1 MAGHDTGPADSA
13 AAPAGPPRRHD
24 PIREKYFRAVELAER
39 GSSALFYI
47 AGVLS
52 FAVLLVEKG
61 AHPALSDGTQI
72 AFIVAV
78 ATLFFVD
85 VGIRLY
91 WSSWA
96 ADERRL
102 DLLSYAYS
110 VPLTHD
116 QTTGYYNNNE
126 TDPIRKLGVAVLENS
141 HFSRAIA
148 LRMLTRER
156 IQAAVYVVLLLVF
169 SLKRSTDLAFAAT
182 AALVV
187 FSEHIL
193 SRWLRL
199 EWLRARCD
207 TTYNA
212 LYALF
217 HSVPPRSKL
226 HPQALQWFA
235 FYETS
240 KSNAAITLSPKV
252 FQKLNPT
259 LSAEWDAIKKKLNL

>member
-1 MAGHDTGPADSA
+1 M
-13 AAPAGPPRRHD
+13 PRRHD
-24 PIREKYFRAVELAER
+24 PIRERYFRAVELAER
-39 GSSALFYI
+39 GADTLFYI
-47 AGVLS
+47 AGILS
-52 FAVLLVEKG
+52 FGVLLVEKN
-61 AHPALSDGTQI
+61 AHPRAYDATQI

-78 ATLFFVD
+78 GALFAVD

-91 WSSWA
+91 WSPWA

-102 DLLSYAYS
+102 DLLSNAYGI
-110 VPLTHD
+110 PLTHE

-126 TDPIRKLGVAVLENS
+126 TDPLRRLGVAVLENS

-148 LRMLTRER
+148 LAMLKRER
-156 IQAAVYVVLLLVF
+156 IQMAVYVILLLVI
-169 SLKRSTDLAFAAT
+169 LLNRSTDLAIAAT

-199 EWLRARCD
+199 EWLRARCN
-207 TTYNA
+207 TTYKC

-217 HSVPPRSKL
+217 QSAPARTTL
-226 HPQALQWFA
+226 HAHALQWFA

-252 FQKLNPT
+252 FAKLNPRLSKEWEEIKIT
-259 LSAEWDAIKKKLNL
+259 LGL